1 MAVMAPVVVLLFL
14 FVYTA
19 LYHNLVTRQYV
30 VTSPK
35 LDSVEP
41 IRIVLLTDLHSYTYG
56 SDQQPL
62 IRRVK
67 ALDPDVICLVGDIAD
82 WVHPIS
88 GVELLLDGI
97 MDIAPCLYVTGNH
110 EYWSDIDAYRA
121 LFARYGLTVLDNEAV
136 ALDIKGQRIM
146 FYGLDD
152 PDYTRARDYGM
163 FLNQMPP
170 VDTDGFNVLLAHRP
184 DPIEVYSGY
193 GFDLVLSGHAHG
205 GQVRIPFVLNGLFAP
220 DEGWFPKYAGGL
232 YDVNGTRMVVSRGLS
247 YTRKLPRVFN
257 PPEVVCVTLQG
268 ANSKDSLRNPL
279 VAQYR

>member
-19 LYHNLVTRQYV
+19 LYHNLVTRQYT

-35 LDSVEP
+35 LDGVEP
-41 IRIVLLTDLHSYTYG
+41 IRIVSLTDLHSYTYG

-62 IRRVK
+62 IQRVK

-82 WVHPIS
+82 WVYPIS
-88 GVELLLDGI
+88 GVEQLLDGI

-110 EYWSDIDAYRA
+110 EYWSDIEAYRA

-152 PDYTRARDYGM
+152 PEYARAQEYGK
-163 FLNQMPP
+163 FLGQMPP
-170 VDTDGFNVLLAHRP
+170 VDTGMFNVLLAHRP
-184 DPIEVYSGY
+184 DPIELYSQY

-205 GQVRIPFVLNGLFAP
+205 GQVRIPFILNGLFAP

-232 YDVNGTRMVVSRGLS
+232 YDVNGTHMVVSRGLS
-247 YTRKLPRVFN
+247 YYRQLPRVFN
-257 PPEVVCVTLQG
+257 PPEVVCVTIQG
-268 ANSKDSLRNPL
+268 EK
-279 VAQYR
+279 